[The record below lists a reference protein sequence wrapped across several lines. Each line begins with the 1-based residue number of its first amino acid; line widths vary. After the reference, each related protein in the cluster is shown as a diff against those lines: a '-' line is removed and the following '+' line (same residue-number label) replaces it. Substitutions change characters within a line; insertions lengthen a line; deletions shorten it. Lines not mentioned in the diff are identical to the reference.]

1 MSSAHLSSRLSRLLR
16 KTTARPADTSAPA
29 SSHTPYSCQRKG
41 LNRCKIRPLARTR
54 QCYDVLFVCYL
65 VLVAV
70 AHDDA
75 APEAERELLEQQRLH
90 GAVVL
95 FVEAAVAVV
104 CAGDGLEWR

>member
-1 MSSAHLSSRLSRLLR
+1 MRYVLLLAH
-16 KTTARPADTSAPA
+16 TSAM
-29 SSHTPYSCQRKG
+29 TPS
-41 LNRCKIRPLARTR
+41 A
-54 QCYDVLFVCYL
+54 CYL

-90 GAVVL
+90 GAVVF

-104 CAGDGLEWR
+104 CAGDGMEWR